1 MTDLAMM
8 FQREPFFLWKFA
20 YRSTALG
27 SYVLSSGPNTG
38 SGAMD
43 TNSEQV
49 VRRVLQKNSRFLP
62 RDSDLIQEKVD
73 TEYQHSTF
81 VK

>member
-38 SGAMD
+38 SGAKD

-49 VRRVLQKNSRFLP
+49 VRRVQKNSRFVS
-62 RDSDLIQEKVD
+62 RDSDLIQEQAD

-81 VK
+81 V